1 MFSLQSSAQDSAG
14 KVLRVHQA
22 TWPDVVDPQ
31 KSSSSSEIVILSAN
45 YEGLTRLDSD
55 GNTVPAAAE
64 SWEFNE
70 DGTVLTFHLRAG
82 LTYSDGS
89 PLTAERFRYAVERNC
104 DPNTAGQY
112 QSILFEIVGCEAF
125 ASSLTAPEVGEGTP
139 AAEVD
144 PAAYETTKAA
154 LGVKAIDDTT
164 LELTLTHPAPY
175 YPTVASLW
183 VFFPAKQELIEQ
195 GGDAWWKDPALQLG
209 NGPFQISGWDENQ
222 RVSFVANEHYWAGRA
237 KLDGMEYIY
246 QGESS
251 VALEA
256 YKNGDLDIMQVD
268 SVQIPEIQADAELAP
283 QLLSYATASSY
294 GIGFNLA
301 QEPFND
307 IKVREAFAQAFDRET
322 YCAVIRN
329 GDCNP
334 TLSWIPAGLPGAIE
348 TDLNGFNP
356 ELAVQTLAESS
367 YGGPDALPEI
377 NFFYNSDDAANTAR
391 AEWIAGQYR
400 DILGVT
406 ITLQPTEGTALTALR
421 KDPNTFPQM
430 LLTTS
435 WIQDYPDP
443 QNWLSVFWKCTA
455 TFAIRASYCN
465 EEFDALVDQAD
476 VEFDPAKRL
485 ELYQQAGQI
494 LVQDAPIAFA
504 YNLSNVVLINPAVTG
519 YVATTLDAEFPGQFS
534 SLLTID
540 ITQ

>member
-1 MFSLQSSAQDSAG
+1 MFGVHQSAAQDGG
-14 KVLRVHQA
+14 KILRVHET

-31 KSSSSSEIVILSAN
+31 KSSFSSEILVLAAN
-45 YEGLTRLDSD
+45 YEALTRLDSE
-55 GNTVPAAAE
+55 GNTVPGAAE

-89 PLTAERFRYAVERNC
+89 PLTAERFRYAVERTC

-125 ASSLTAPEVGEGTP
+125 ATSLTAPEVAEGTP
-139 AAEVD
+139 APAVD
-144 PAAYETTKAA
+144 PNAYETAKAA
-154 LGVKAIDDTT
+154 LGAKVIDDQTF
-164 LELTLTHPAPY
+164 ELDLTHPAPY

-183 VFFPAKQELIEQ
+183 VFFPAKQELVEQ

-209 NGPFQISGWDENQ
+209 NGPFQLTSWDENQ
-222 RVSFVANEHYWAGRA
+222 QIGLTANEHYWGGRP
-237 KLDGMEYIY
+237 KLDGLSYVY
-246 QGESS
+246 QGDSA

-256 YKNGDLDIMQVD
+256 YRNGDLDIMQVD
-268 SVQIPEIQADAELAP
+268 SVQIPEIQADTDLSA
-283 QLLSYATASSY
+283 QMLSYVTASSY
-294 GIGFNLA
+294 GLGFNLS

-307 IKVREAFAQAFDRET
+307 IKVRQAFAQAFDRDT
-322 YCAVIRN
+322 YCQVIRN
-329 GDCNP
+329 GDCAA

-348 TDLNGFNP
+348 TDVNAFNP
-356 ELAVQTLAESS
+356 DQAKATLAESS

-377 NFFYNSDDAANTAR
+377 NLFYSSDDPANTAR

-400 DILGVT
+400 DLLGVT

-421 KDPNTFPQM
+421 KDPKTYPQM
-430 LLTTS
+430 LLPTS

-443 QNWLSVFWKCTA
+443 QNWLSVFWKCSA

-465 EEFDALVDQAD
+465 PEFYKLVDQAD
-476 VEFDPAKRL
+476 VEFDPTKRL
-485 ELYQQAGQI
+485 DLYAQAGQI
-494 LVQDAPIAFA
+494 LVADAPIVFA
-504 YNLSNVVLINPAVTG
+504 YNLSNVVLINPKVTG
-519 YVATTLDAEFPGQFS
+519 YTAAALDAEFPGQFA